1 MLVSEDSPIEY
12 LEGEYSDE
20 MEALN
25 ELETNLF
32 YLREAAYS
40 LSWLDPSQSNVVL
53 RKFFDATVCDR
64 LEEAGGAANWGTG

>member
-1 MLVSEDSPIEY
+1 MVSEDSPIEY

-32 YLREAAYS
+32 YLREAVYS
-40 LSWLDPSQSNVVL
+40 LSWLDPNQSNVVL
-53 RKFFDATVCDR
+53 RKFSDANS
-64 LEEAGGAANWGTG
+64 L